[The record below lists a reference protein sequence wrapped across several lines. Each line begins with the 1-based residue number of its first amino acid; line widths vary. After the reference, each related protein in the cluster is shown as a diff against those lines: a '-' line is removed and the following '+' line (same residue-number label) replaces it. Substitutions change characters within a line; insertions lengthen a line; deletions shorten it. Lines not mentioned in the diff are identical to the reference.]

1 MFIKQAAELFSE
13 DERKELID
21 FLAANPKVGDEI
33 PGTGGVRK
41 VRFGAKGKGKRG
53 AARVIY
59 YWYSDD
65 APIYALLAYG
75 KNEKV
80 DLEPDEA
87 KAVAAFAKAIKA
99 ANKEQDMSEMTKF
112 GADLIQAMS
121 EALAHA
127 QGKDVPG
134 IKVHSVDVGVVDAKA
149 IRKKLDL
156 TQDEMATVLGTS
168 PSGYKKWEQGKRQ
181 PSGAA
186 RTLLRIMKKEPEAVL
201 RALSS
206 EKETTKELHGASH

>member
-1 MFIKQAAELFSE
+1 
-13 DERKELID
+13 
-21 FLAANPKVGDEI
+21 
-33 PGTGGVRK
+33 
-41 VRFGAKGKGKRG
+41 
-53 AARVIY
+53 
-59 YWYSDD
+59 
-65 APIYALLAYG
+65 
-75 KNEKV
+75 
-80 DLEPDEA
+80 
-87 KAVAAFAKAIKA
+87 
-99 ANKEQDMSEMTKF
+99 MSEMTKF

-134 IKVHSVDVGVVDAKA
+134 IKVHSVEVGAVDAKA

-156 TQDEMATVLGTS
+156 TQDEMASVLGTS

-186 RTLLRIMKKEPEAVL
+186 RTLLRIMEKEPEAVL

-206 EKETTKELHGASH
+206 EKETTKEPAGASH